1 MFVEIENMDL
11 NPIQVETEIKN
22 RRNACGKFTPELAC
36 WALTKTNNYA
46 NIKFV
51 IRNIMR
57 LPKSEWKEYKDFVL
71 SCVDGREQ
79 SEQALK
85 DLRELAKACGCEE
98 EFNLA
103 SKNEK
108 IYPKDVCKTTCVGSV
123 KELKEAIANG
133 VFVYEAIIKDE
144 HNIDLTN
151 TDLSKVYRLKCSTN
165 SCCYLSNSSLPCE
178 MDIISYSI
186 DFSGSNFSKVKKV
199 TCVGDRYRGLTID
212 LSEIVN
218 LPAID
223 LSNARKVR
231 MMKCDLRNFDE
242 FKFMDGADVD
252 LSYSYNFPKVVD
264 VSNADVDLEW
274 CDFAGVEKI
283 IFGKDADLRGAKNL
297 PKTLDFRGCDFVR
310 LSEANLEGVEEII
323 FGSCGIVNMCE
334 AKNLCKVVDVSN
346 CERGVFAKTDFTGV
360 EKFVAPKRVLSLARA
375 TNLPKILDLRNCN
388 AVTGNDTDWSGV
400 EEIKFK
406 EGAEVHMQ
414 DSCNFPKKLDFSMC
428 GTLDLTGCDFSGVK
442 EVKFRDE
449 AQMEYCMDR
458 VKNFTGKFVYDK
470 VKQMKKNVR
479 STVINVVSKL
489 YEVE

>member
-1 MFVEIENMDL
+1 MFVEVNNDSLSVIDIDKTAKRKRENEGGFS
-11 NPIQVETEIKN
+11 PS
-22 RRNACGKFTPELAC
+22 LAC
-36 WALTKTNNYA
+36 WVLSKTNHMA
-46 NIKFV
+46 NIKWV
-51 IRNIMR
+51 IMNI
-57 LPKSEWKEYKDFVL
+57 KAVSQDKWIEYKDFVL

-79 SEQALK
+79 SLQALK
-85 DLRELAKACGCEE
+85 ELREFARLGGYED
-98 EFNLA
+98 EFNKA
-103 SKNEK
+103 DEKEK
-108 IYPKDVCKTTCVGSV
+108 IYAKNVCKSICVSSV

-133 VFVYEAIIKDE
+133 VFVYEAIIKDD
-144 HNIDLTN
+144 HTIDLSN
-151 TDLSKVYRLKCSTN
+151 TDLSKVYRLKCNTN

-178 MDIISYSI
+178 MDIISYNI

-212 LSEIVN
+212 LSETVN

-223 LSNARKVR
+223 LSNARKVK

-297 PKTLDFRGCDFVR
+297 PKTLDFSNCNTVV
-310 LSEANLEGVEEII
+310 LAESNLEKVDKII
-323 FGSCGIVNMCE
+323 FGSCNSVNMCE
-334 AKNLCKVVDVSN
+334 VKNLCKVIDVSN
-346 CERGVFAKTDFTGV
+346 CSKAFFSKTDFAGV
-360 EKFVAPKRVLSLARA
+360 EKFVGPKEVILIREAI
-375 TNLPKILDLRNCN
+375 NLPKILDLRNCDD
-388 AVTGNDTDWSGV
+388 VTGSDTDWSGV

-406 EGAEVHMQ
+406 KGAEFFIP

-428 GTLDLTGCDFSGVK
+428 DRVYLRDCDFSGVK

-449 AQMEYCMDR
+449 AQMKYCMDR
-458 VKNFTGKFVYDK
+458 VKNFTGKFVYNK

-479 STVINVVSKL
+479 SAVINVMDKL